1 MLTFFSI
8 LMVLVGLN
16 AVLLLFSVNSNKKR
30 SQKTSTPISD
40 FNPTKIYPLNIIE
53 AKYKKAV

>member
-30 SQKTSTPISD
+30 SQKTSTTISD

>member
-8 LMVLVGLN
+8 LLVLVGLN
-16 AVLLLFSVNSNKKR
+16 AALLLFSVNSNKKR
-30 SQKTSTPISD
+30 TQKTNSNIADYS
-40 FNPTKIYPLNIIE
+40 PTKIYPLNIIE